1 MRPRKVGLTGRGYA
15 VAALGAALLTAGVLW
30 RYPGVIGLGSALLGL
45 AVFSLA
51 SVLRPM
57 SFTVQRTVQ
66 PREVAR
72 NEECHAT
79 LRVGRPSGLLPQR
92 FEALEN
98 LSGVPVTVAIK
109 RLRPRTTV
117 DTGYAIPTDRRG
129 VHTAGPLEVLKQ
141 GAAGLAERRASFG
154 GVTEY
159 RVLPRILPVRGLPQG
174 VRRAHAGTEERVEK
188 GGTDLVGLREYVPG
202 DDLRRLHW
210 ATSARTGTLMIRE
223 DADPSLA
230 HLTVLLDDR
239 ASSYTGTGLEDAVD
253 VAASLAVAAVESGN
267 GVRLLTLCGQ
277 LEIDA
282 STPSRQ
288 TGGRAE
294 IVHHLAEVTAQEDAG
309 EPGPINTIDRDV
321 VVVVTGGLASLGSLV
336 LRAGSAGAGVV
347 AIVDQSVRRG
357 PGVAPPMA
365 VGQVVVLRGADS
377 QQLVALWDLGVAVV

>member
-15 VAALGAALLTAGVLW
+15 VAALGATLLTAGALW

-57 SFTVQRTVQ
+57 SFTVHRTVE
-66 PREVAR
+66 PREVTR
-72 NEECHAT
+72 NDGCEAK
-79 LRVGRPSGLLPQR
+79 LRVGRPGGLLPIR
-92 FEALEN
+92 FEALEK
-98 LSGVPVTVAIK
+98 LSGVPVQVAIK

-117 DTGYAIPTDRRG
+117 DTGYPIPTDRRG
-129 VHTAGPLEVLKQ
+129 VHHAGPLEVLKQ
-141 GAAGLAERRASFG
+141 GVAGLAERRATLG

-159 RVLPRILPVRGLPQG
+159 RVLPRVLPVLGLPQG
-174 VRRAHAGTEERVEK
+174 VRRAHAGTDERVEK

-288 TGGRAE
+288 VGGRAE
-294 IVHHLAEVTAQEDAG
+294 IVHHLAEVTAREPTG
-309 EPGPINTIDRDV
+309 EPGPVNTIDRDV
-321 VVVVTGGLASLGSLV
+321 IVVVTGCLASLGSLV
-336 LRAGSAGAGVV
+336 IRAGSAGSGVV
-347 AIVDQSVRRG
+347 AIVDQSVTG
-357 PGVAPPMA
+357 MAAPMA
-365 VGQVVVLRGADS
+365 VGQVTVLRGVDS
-377 QQLVALWDLGVAVV
+377 RQLVALWDVGVAS

>member
-1 MRPRKVGLTGRGYA
+1 MKRRAVGLTGRGQAAA
-15 VAALGAALLTAGVLW
+15 VLGAALITAGALW
-30 RYPGVIGLGSALLGL
+30 RYPGVLGLGSALLGL
-45 AVFSLA
+45 AVLSLA
-51 SVLRPM
+51 SVLRPI
-57 SFTVQRTVQ
+57 SFTVQRTVS

-72 NEECHAT
+72 NEPCQAT
-79 LRVGRPSGLLPQR
+79 LRVGRPGGLLPVR
-92 FEALEN
+92 FEAVEQV
-98 LSGVPVTVAIK
+98 SGVPVEVAIR
-109 RLRPRTTV
+109 RLSPRTTA
-117 DTGYAIPTDRRG
+117 DTGYRIPTDRRG

-141 GAAGLAERRASFG
+141 GAAGLAERRATLG

-159 RVLPRILPVRGLPQG
+159 RVLPRILPVRGLPAG
-174 VRRAHAGTEERVEK
+174 VRRAHAGTDERVER

-277 LEIDA
+277 VEVDA

-288 TGGRAE
+288 AGARDE
-294 IVHHLAEVTAQEDAG
+294 LVHRLAEVTARELAG
-309 EPGPINTIDRDV
+309 EPGPVSIVDRDV
-321 VVVVTGGLASLGSLV
+321 IVVVTGGLAPLGSLV
-336 LRAGSAGAGVV
+336 LRAGGAGAGVV
-347 AIVDQSVRRG
+347 AIVDPSVGDGRG
-357 PGVAPPMA
+357 PAPPMA
-365 VGQVVVLRGADS
+365 VGQVTVLRGAGS
-377 QQLVALWDLGVAVV
+377 RQLLALWDLGVAVA